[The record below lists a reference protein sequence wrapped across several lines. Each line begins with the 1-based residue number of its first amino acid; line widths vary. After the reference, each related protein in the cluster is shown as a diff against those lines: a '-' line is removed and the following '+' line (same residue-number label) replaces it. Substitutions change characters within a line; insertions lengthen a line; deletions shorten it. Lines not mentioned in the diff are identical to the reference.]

1 MAQFGMVIAGRPVVT
16 DFAEIS
22 PTQFVVDVPYPE
34 QVTDITFFLLP
45 HSPVPP
51 GYAAVLYF
59 AVPHLQNWQLLGS
72 VFAEKPSAIFRTSW
86 PTHPDVA
93 NQPIIQVGVSIEP
106 VDNVKNLGIEASG
119 LTERKAFAHK
129 IAVDLFNFMSSF
141 STSTDRSLMVI
152 PTNLL
157 DRWIERFEAK
167 YRRDP
172 NFMMKAS
179 T

>member
-1 MAQFGMVIAGRPVVT
+1 MPAMR
-16 DFAEIS
+16 S
-22 PTQFVVDVPYPE
+22 
-34 QVTDITFFLLP
+34 
-45 HSPVPP
+45 
-51 GYAAVLYF
+51 
-59 AVPHLQNWQLLGS
+59 
-72 VFAEKPSAIFRTSW
+72 
-86 PTHPDVA
+86 
-93 NQPIIQVGVSIEP
+93 